1 MIKNPKLTKQGAP
14 IQFRWTALVRT
25 KFPKKHKIM
34 DYIDHV
40 EFKMN
45 HTWGLKDPNI
55 KKYPKI
61 GSDCI
66 SI

>member
-1 MIKNPKLTKQGAP
+1 
-14 IQFRWTALVRT
+14 
-25 KFPKKHKIM
+25 M
-34 DYIDHV
+34 DYVDHV

-45 HTWGLKDPNI
+45 NTWGLKDPNI

-61 GSDCI
+61 GDDKV